1 MILWII
7 TIILLLIFLL
17 SNITLPAEKGN
28 KIKWLFAIIYLL
40 GYTAIMH
47 IWEVDLKKE
56 VLYAIAICNLL
67 LLVDAGTLYL
77 KNKEDKKV
85 LLYALSEAFVIS
97 IFNILMIVFFIL
109 W

>member
-28 KIKWLFAIIYLL
+28 KMAFWDSLSSGIYSNYAYM
-40 GYTAIMH
+40 GGRF
-47 IWEVDLKKE
+47 KKE

-67 LLVDAGTLYL
+67 LLADAGTLYL

-97 IFNILMIVFFIL
+97 IFNILMIVIFIL

>member
-7 TIILLLIFLL
+7 KIILLLIFLL
-17 SNITLPAEKGN
+17 SNITLPAEKAT
-28 KIKWLFAIIYLL
+28 KIKWLFGIVYLL
-40 GYTAIMH
+40 GYTVIMH
-47 IWEVDLKKE
+47 IWAVDLKKE

-67 LLVDAGTLYL
+67 LLADAGTLYL